1 MAARCIGVLGP
12 VTRRTVSATPPFAP
26 LPTAPGMARGHVRAT
41 LTGWGLG
48 ELADTA
54 EMIASEMTAN
64 AVNASAAVQA
74 PGSVPVIRLCLT
86 TDGKTLVVECWDQ
99 APGFPL
105 LRQTSELAETGRGL
119 AIIDSLT
126 GGSWGWQPAN
136 GRVGK
141 CVWAE
146 IPVRRL
152 PASALLP

>member
-1 MAARCIGVLGP
+1 MAVHCGGVLTP
-12 VTRRTVSATPPFAP
+12 VTRRAMSATPPFAP

-41 LTGWGLG
+41 LAQWGLG
-48 ELADTA
+48 QLADTT

-64 AVNASAAVQA
+64 AVNASAALHA
-74 PGSVPVIRLCLT
+74 AGRMPVIRLCLI
-86 TDGKTLVVECWDQ
+86 TDGKTLVIECWDQ
-99 APGFPL
+99 APGFPS

-146 IPVRRL
+146 IPARGL
-152 PASALLP
+152 SASALLP

>member
-1 MAARCIGVLGP
+1 MAVHRGGVLAP
-12 VTRRTVSATPPFAP
+12 ATRAAMSATPPFAP

-41 LTGWGLG
+41 LAGWGLG

-64 AVNASAAVQA
+64 AVNASAAAQA
-74 PGSVPVIRLCLT
+74 VGGVPVIRLCLI
-86 TDGKTLVVECWDQ
+86 TDGETLVVECWDQ

-105 LRQTSELAETGRGL
+105 LRQTSEPAETGRGL

-126 GGSWGWQPAN
+126 SGSWGWQPAN
-136 GRVGK
+136 SHVGK

-146 IPVRRL
+146 IPVSGL
-152 PASALLP
+152 SPSALLP